1 VVVQAGG
8 GKILGT
14 PRKKSISTS
23 VTTADELQVE
33 RTSTSTRRETVAIQ
47 R

>member
-23 VTTADELQVE
+23 VTTAAELRVE
-33 RTSTSTRRETVAIQ
+33 RTFTSTRRETVDIP